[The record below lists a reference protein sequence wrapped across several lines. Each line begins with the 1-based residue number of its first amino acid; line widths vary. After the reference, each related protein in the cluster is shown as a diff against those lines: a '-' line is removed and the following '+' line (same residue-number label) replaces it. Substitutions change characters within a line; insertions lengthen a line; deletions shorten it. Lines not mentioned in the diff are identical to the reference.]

1 MLSLA
6 SIRYRST
13 TWRYILKKTL
23 KRIIAIVT
31 VLAMSVMLLA
41 GCGGGSADGDESQGS
56 GSSSGITVFNS
67 KMEIQDQLLQMAE
80 KYEQETGVH
89 VEIYYSS
96 DTVAAHL
103 ATRYASNNPY
113 TLSMVDAKDVYSL
126 AEEHALPLDD
136 EKWVDD
142 TGYEISV
149 GDHVYGFPVCVEAR
163 GIIYNADA
171 IKKATGKDFD
181 PEQYKTLTAW
191 KGLIEELKKGG
202 MESPTG
208 VMKEDWSLGAHYL
221 AQVYEEQ
228 EDPDSFLMDLSAGK
242 VKLME
247 NEKFNS
253 LMDAFDVLME
263 NNYAKASAISAEREI
278 SEKKLA
284 EGEIAFMF
292 GGNWDWSQI
301 NQFDYTENMGIMAVP
316 QDMNDGTNDK
326 LVGGGSKYFF
336 IDNSSNTS
344 EEQQQQAK
352 DFLNWLVYN
361 ENGQSFLVNDCALV
375 PAFSN
380 ITLPISD
387 PLGASV
393 SAYTNAGK
401 LVPNYNYLPDDHYA
415 ILGAMFQK
423 YLAGISDREGFA
435 KDVETFWHTKTL
447 TSHSE

>member
-1 MLSLA
+1 M
-6 SIRYRST
+6 
-13 TWRYILKKTL
+13 KKKL
-23 KRIIAIVT
+23 KRTVALLT
-31 VLAMSVMLLA
+31 VLAMSVLLLA
-41 GCGGGSADGDESQGS
+41 GCGGSSGGEEAPS
-56 GSSSGITVFNS
+56 GSTNGITIFNS

-80 KYEQETGVH
+80 KYEAETGVH
-89 VEIYYSS
+89 VEVYYSS
-96 DTVAAHL
+96 DTVSAHM

-113 TLSMVDAKDVYSL
+113 TLSMVDAKDIYSL
-126 AEEHALPLDD
+126 AEEHAIPLDD
-136 EKWVDD
+136 EEWVKD
-142 TGYEISV
+142 TGYAISI

-171 IKKATGKDFD
+171 IKKVTGKDFD
-181 PEQYKTLTAW
+181 PEKYKTLKAW

-228 EDPDSFLMDLSAGK
+228 EDPDAFLMDLSAGK
-242 VKLME
+242 VSLME

-253 LMDAFDVLME
+253 LMDTFDVLME

-301 NQFDYTENMGIMAVP
+301 NQFDYTENMGMMPVP
-316 QDMNDGTNDK
+316 QDLDDGMNEM

-344 EEQQQQAK
+344 DEQRQQAK
-352 DFLNWLVYN
+352 DFLNWLIYN
-361 ENGQSFLVNDCALV
+361 EDGQSFLVNDCALV

-380 ITLPISD
+380 IELPISD

-393 SAYTNAGK
+393 SKYTNAGK
-401 LVPNYNYLPDDHYA
+401 LIPNYNYMPDDHYA

-435 KDVETFWHTKTL
+435 KDVETYWHTKTL

>member
-1 MLSLA
+1 M
-6 SIRYRST
+6 
-13 TWRYILKKTL
+13 
-23 KRIIAIVT
+23 T
-31 VLAMSVMLLA
+31 VLAMSAMLLA
-41 GCGGGSADGDESQGS
+41 SCGGGAEGEGSAAPAST
-56 GSSSGITVFNS
+56 SGITVFNS
-67 KMEIQDQLLQMAE
+67 KMEIQDQLQTLAE
-80 KYEQETGVH
+80 KYEAETGVH
-89 VEIYYSS
+89 VEVYYSS
-96 DTVAAHL
+96 DTVSAHL

-126 AEEHALPLDD
+126 AEEHAVDLSD
-136 EKWVDD
+136 EQWVGD
-142 TGYEISV
+142 TGYAISI
-149 GDHVYGFPVCVEAR
+149 GGKVYGFPVCVEAR
-163 GIIYNADA
+163 GLIYNADA
-171 IKKATGKDFD
+171 IEKITGKKFD
-181 PEQYKTLTAW
+181 PAEYKTLTAW

-228 EDPDSFLMDLSAGK
+228 DDPDAFLMDLSAGK

-253 LMDAFDVLME
+253 LMDTFDVLME

-301 NQFDYTENMGIMAVP
+301 NQFDYTENMGMMPVP
-316 QDMNDGTNDK
+316 QDLDDGMNEM

-344 EEQQQQAK
+344 EEQRQQAK

-361 ENGQSFLVNDCALV
+361 EEGQSFLVNDCALV

-380 ITLPISD
+380 IELPISD

-393 SAYTNAGK
+393 SKYTNDGM
-401 LVPNYNYLPDDHYA
+401 LIPNYNYMPDDHYA

-435 KDVETFWHTKTL
+435 KDVETYWHTKTL

>member
-1 MLSLA
+1 MRRGKL
-6 SIRYRST
+6 
-13 TWRYILKKTL
+13 LKTGL
-23 KRIIAIVT
+23 KRIIALAT

-41 GCGGGSADGDESQGS
+41 GCGGSSGGEDTGKTGST
-56 GSSSGITVFNS
+56 SGITIFNS
-67 KMEIQDQLLQMAE
+67 KMEIQDQLLEMAK
-80 KYEQETGVH
+80 KYEKETGVH
-89 VEIYYSS
+89 VEVYYSS
-96 DTVAAHL
+96 DTVSAHL

-126 AEEHALPLDD
+126 AEEHAADLSG
-136 EKWVDD
+136 EEWVKD
-142 TGYEISV
+142 TKYAIDIG
-149 GDHVYGFPVCVEAR
+149 GKTYGFPVCVEAR

-171 IKKATGKDFD
+171 IEKITGKKFD
-181 PEQYKTLTAW
+181 PEQYKTLEAF

-202 MESPTG
+202 MEAPTG

-228 EDPDSFLMDLSAGK
+228 EDPDAFLMDLSKNK
-242 VKLME
+242 VKLMK

-253 LMDAFDVLME
+253 LMDTFDVLKD
-263 NNYAKASAISAEREI
+263 NNYAKESAISAEREV

-301 NQFDYTENMGIMAVP
+301 NQFDYTENMGIMPVP
-316 QDMNDGTNDK
+316 QDMDDGMNEM

-336 IDNSSNTS
+336 IDNSANTS
-344 EEQQQQAK
+344 DEQRQQAK

-361 ENGQSFLVNDCALV
+361 EKGQSFLVNDCALV

-380 ITLPISD
+380 VTLPISD

-393 SAYTNAGK
+393 SKYTNAGK
-401 LVPNYNYLPDDHYA
+401 LIPNYNYLPDDHFA

-423 YLAGISDREGFA
+423 YLAGISDRKGFA
-435 KDVETFWHTKTL
+435 KDIETYWHTKTL
-447 TSHSE
+447 ERHPE

>member
-1 MLSLA
+1 M
-6 SIRYRST
+6 
-13 TWRYILKKTL
+13 
-23 KRIIAIVT
+23 T
-31 VLAMSVMLLA
+31 VLAMSVLLLA
-41 GCGGGSADGDESQGS
+41 GCGGSSGGEEAPS
-56 GSSSGITVFNS
+56 GSTNGITIFNS

-80 KYEQETGVH
+80 KYEAETGVH
-89 VEIYYSS
+89 VEVYYSS
-96 DTVAAHL
+96 DTVSAHM

-113 TLSMVDAKDVYSL
+113 TLSMVDAKDIYSL
-126 AEEHALPLDD
+126 AEEHAIPLDD
-136 EKWVDD
+136 EEWVKD
-142 TGYEISV
+142 TGYATSI
-149 GDHVYGFPVCVEAR
+149 GGHVYGFPVCVEAR

-171 IKKATGKDFD
+171 IKKVTGKDFD

-228 EDPDSFLMDLSAGK
+228 DDPDAFLMDLSAGK

-253 LMDAFDVLME
+253 LMDTFDVLME

-301 NQFDYTENMGIMAVP
+301 NQFDYTENMGMMPVP
-316 QDMNDGTNDK
+316 QDLDDGMNEM

-344 EEQQQQAK
+344 EEQRQQAK

-380 ITLPISD
+380 IELPISD

-393 SAYTNAGK
+393 SKYTNDGK
-401 LVPNYNYLPDDHYA
+401 LIPNYNYMPDDHYA

-435 KDVETFWHTKTL
+435 KDVETYWHTKTL

>member
-1 MLSLA
+1 M
-6 SIRYRST
+6 
-13 TWRYILKKTL
+13 KTGL
-23 KRIIAIVT
+23 KRIIALTT

-41 GCGGGSADGDESQGS
+41 GCGG
-56 GSSSGITVFNS
+56 SSGGEETGKTGNTNGITIFNS
-67 KMEIQDQLLQMAE
+67 KMEIQDQLLEMAE
-80 KYEQETGVH
+80 KYEKETGVH
-89 VEIYYSS
+89 VEVYYSS
-96 DTVAAHL
+96 DTVSAHL

-113 TLSMVDAKDVYSL
+113 TLSMVDAKDIYSL
-126 AEEHALPLDD
+126 AEEHAADLSD
-136 EKWVDD
+136 EEWVKD
-142 TGYEISV
+142 TKYAIDIG
-149 GDHVYGFPVCVEAR
+149 GKTYGFPVCVEAR

-171 IKKATGKDFD
+171 IEKITGKKFD
-181 PEQYKTLTAW
+181 PEQYKTLEAF

-202 MESPTG
+202 MEAPTG

-228 EDPDSFLMDLSAGK
+228 EDPDAFLMDLSKNK
-242 VKLME
+242 VKLMK

-253 LMDAFDVLME
+253 LMDTFDVLKD
-263 NNYAKASAISAEREI
+263 NNYAKESAISAEREV

-301 NQFDYTENMGIMAVP
+301 NQFDYTENMGIMPVP
-316 QDMNDGTNDK
+316 QDMDDGMNEM

-336 IDNSSNTS
+336 IDNSANTS
-344 EEQQQQAK
+344 DEQRQQAK

-361 ENGQSFLVNDCALV
+361 EKGQSFLVNDCALV

-380 ITLPISD
+380 VTLPISD

-393 SAYTNAGK
+393 SKYTNAGK
-401 LVPNYNYLPDDHYA
+401 LIPNYNYLPDDHFA

-423 YLAGISDREGFA
+423 YLAGISDRKGFA
-435 KDVETFWHTKTL
+435 KDIETYWHTKTL
-447 TSHSE
+447 ERHPE